1 MRSFAIL
8 LGKELRELL
17 NPQLLLPFVSV
28 MVVFMFIGK
37 AIRSERQRTAGPERV
52 ILVDE
57 DRSAVSA
64 RVGQKLAEVGLD
76 VAESQGSLE
85 TVLEDARKLNYN
97 WVVLVPAGF
106 GANVANAGQA
116 KLSVYGIFRG
126 ASITQS
132 FKALGIG
139 RAVEALN
146 AELLGERLTQ
156 AYPGRDTAGLRAP
169 FRRADYVVFKG
180 KVAEGSAEALA
191 QAVMGQT
198 VIIPMVLIMVI
209 IYASQMI
216 AASVGQEK
224 ENKTLE
230 TLLTTPVS
238 RVSVVAAKMTAAAL
252 FALVASG
259 IYMVAFGYYM
269 SSFAGEM
276 GGVGSS
282 LGPAQALGLV
292 MNVKSYLAVGLA
304 LFLAVVCAL
313 SLAMVL
319 ALFADDA
326 RGAQVAVT
334 PLMLI
339 LLVPFFLTMFFD
351 FGTASTLIKVILL
364 AIPLSYPFLVPRA
377 MLFGDTWIVFL
388 GYGYMT
394 LFAVATMYVAAR
406 LFASDKLLTARQLF
420 RRRRRPEA

>member
-1 MRSFAIL
+1 
-8 LGKELRELL
+8 
-17 NPQLLLPFVSV
+17 
-28 MVVFMFIGK
+28 
-37 AIRSERQRTAGPERV
+37 
-52 ILVDE
+52 
-57 DRSAVSA
+57 
-64 RVGQKLAEVGLD
+64 
-76 VAESQGSLE
+76 
-85 TVLEDARKLNYN
+85 
-97 WVVLVPAGF
+97 
-106 GANVANAGQA
+106 
-116 KLSVYGIFRG
+116 
-126 ASITQS
+126 
-132 FKALGIG
+132 LGIS
-139 RAVEALN
+139 RAIEGLN
-146 AELLGERLTQ
+146 AELLNARLSL
-156 AYPGRDTAGLRAP
+156 AYPDKDTAFLRRP
-169 FRRADYVVFKG
+169 LERADYVVFKG
-180 KVAEGSAEALA
+180 RVAAGSAEALA

-224 ENKTLE
+224 ENKTPE

-276 GGVGSS
+276 DGVGSQ

-292 MNVKSYLAVGLA
+292 MNVKAYLAVGLA

-334 PLMLI
+334 PLMLT
-339 LLVPFFLTMFFD
+339 LLVPFFLTLFFD

-377 MLFGDTWIVFL
+377 MLFGDYWIVLL
-388 GYGYMT
+388 GYAYMT
-394 LFAVATMYVAAR
+394 LFAAGTMYLAAR
-406 LFASDKLLTARQLF
+406 LFASDKLLTTKLLF
-420 RRRRRPEA
+420 RRRRRPAE